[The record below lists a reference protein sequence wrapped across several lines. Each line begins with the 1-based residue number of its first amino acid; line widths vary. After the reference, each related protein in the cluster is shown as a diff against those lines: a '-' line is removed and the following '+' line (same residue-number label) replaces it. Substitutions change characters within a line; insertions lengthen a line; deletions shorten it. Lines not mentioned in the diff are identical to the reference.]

1 MPVSRK
7 KGSEEVRPAGGGA
20 AVATRRVLGLK
31 ESSQLPSKRTLNLC
45 MKEKGGLS
53 IEMFLFILS
62 LILIAI
68 ILVEF
73 LGVYRPYSRVE
84 TLERDVA
91 AAQSQ
96 LDATN
101 AKMSDYDK
109 VQKDYNVYNFD
120 GFDLSSTDRLTV
132 LRLLDD
138 HIIKND
144 AFENAQ
150 ISNIIIDDNSGTP
163 TQTVVT
169 FTIYVESTNDSWV
182 TDLIRDL
189 QGDERVALVKPGTVN
204 NTASGTSVGFTV
216 TLKDATTVPKTEG
229 NKA

>member
-7 KGSEEVRPAGGGA
+7 KGSEEVRPAGGGS

-120 GFDLSSTDRLTV
+120 GFDLSSTARKDVLEMLDR
-132 LRLLDD
+132 R
-138 HIIKND
+138 IIKNAD
-144 AFENAQ
+144 FEKAQ
-150 ISNIIIDDNSGTP
+150 ISDIIISDNGGTP
-163 TQTVVT
+163 TQTVVE
-169 FTIYVESTNDSWV
+169 FKLYVESENDKWV
-182 TDLIRDL
+182 TDLSRSLMKNEPMVDSVSFTRVLI
-189 QGDERVALVKPGTVN
+189 GDDGTTVR
-204 NTASGTSVGFTV
+204 FTV
-216 TLKDATTVPKTEG
+216 TLKDATTVE
-229 NKA
+229 